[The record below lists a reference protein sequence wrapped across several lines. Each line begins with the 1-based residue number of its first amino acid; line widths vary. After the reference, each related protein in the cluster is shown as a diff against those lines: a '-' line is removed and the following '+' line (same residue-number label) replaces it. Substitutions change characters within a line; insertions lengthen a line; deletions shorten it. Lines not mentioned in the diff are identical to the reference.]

1 MENLTEEQ
9 KKLFY
14 KFIKNIKDENSLKQ
28 LEQFLDLI
36 ENNAIQ
42 NSLKDIAEFNSV
54 YKGNGNNEEMSIKD
68 MIEDIKIRQKD
79 IDEIYWK
86 IFDVRSEG
94 ENEKNKSSALIEIE
108 KAKEYANKMQNDYM
122 KFYDK
127 KDSQGNITEEG
138 IISKLKQACNDIET
152 NKDKIE
158 EFEEFYNKIFIGV
171 EADENGKNG
180 KLSLEK
186 YLDEKRTEINN
197 LISSKKQELG
207 NCLNDYKDK
216 FENLYKEKNDKID
229 ELLPGATSKGLAEA
243 YKDEKED
250 MQENIKK
257 WNGIFIGSIVLF
269 ITLFV
274 IYFIISLNK
283 DFTFASFFRAFP
295 FLFFSGFF
303 TYYSTKQIAE
313 YKRIASEY
321 AYKQR
326 LNQTYKGYETQIK
339 EANNEEL
346 KNQLLRIML
355 DSAENN
361 PSKILDKK
369 GEIPSLSVIEKMLDI
384 LPFDTLKRI
393 QDKIKA
399 KIEK

>member
-1 MENLTEEQ
+1 MEHLSNEQ
-9 KKLFY
+9 KRLFN

-36 ENNAIQ
+36 ENNAMQ
-42 NSLKDIAEFNSV
+42 NSLKDIAEFNSA
-54 YKGNGNNEEMSIKD
+54 YNGSDSAEKMSVKD
-68 MIEDIKIRQKD
+68 MIKDIKIKQKD

-86 IFDVRSEG
+86 IFDNKLNSGSEDD
-94 ENEKNKSSALIEIE
+94 KSSVLAEIE
-108 KAKEYANKMQNDYM
+108 KAKEYADRMKSDYG
-122 KFYDK
+122 KFYDQE
-127 KDSQGNITEEG
+127 DSQGKVTEG
-138 IISKLKQACNDIET
+138 IISKLEQACDDIEE

-158 EFEEFYNKIFIGV
+158 AFEEFYNKIFIGV
-171 EADENGKNG
+171 EADENGKGG

-197 LISSKKQELG
+197 LISSKKQELES
-207 NCLNDYKDK
+207 CLNNYKEK
-216 FENLYKEKNDKID
+216 FENLYKEKDAEIS
-229 ELLPGATSKGLAEA
+229 ELLPGATSKGLAKA

-250 MQENIKK
+250 MQKNIEW
-257 WNGIFIGSIVLF
+257 WNCVFVGSMVIFILSFLV
-269 ITLFV
+269 
-274 IYFIISLNK
+274 YFIFSFYEN
-283 DFTFASFFRAFP
+283 FTYVNFLRAFP

-313 YKRIASEY
+313 YKRMASEY

-339 EANNEEL
+339 ETNNEEL

-369 GEIPSLSVIEKMLDI
+369 GEIPSLSMIEKMLDT
-384 LPFDTLKRI
+384 LPLETLKRL
-393 QDKIKA
+393 QNRLKERV
-399 KIEK
+399 EK

>member
-1 MENLTEEQ
+1 MEHLSNEQ
-9 KKLFY
+9 KRLFN

-42 NSLKDIAEFNSV
+42 NSLKDIAEFNSA
-54 YKGNGNNEEMSIKD
+54 YNGSDSAEKMSVKD
-68 MIEDIKIRQKD
+68 MIKDIKIGQKD

-86 IFDVRSEG
+86 IFDIQSDDK
-94 ENEKNKSSALIEIE
+94 NESSALIEIE
-108 KAKEYANKMQNDYM
+108 KAKEYADRMKRDYG
-122 KFYDK
+122 KFYNQE
-127 KDSQGNITEEG
+127 DSQGNVTEG
-138 IISKLKQACNDIET
+138 IISKLEQACDDIEE

-158 EFEEFYNKIFIGV
+158 AFEEFYNKIFIGV
-171 EADENGKNG
+171 EADENGKDG

-186 YLDEKRTEINN
+186 YLDEKQTEM
-197 LISSKKQELG
+197 EF
-207 NCLNDYKDK
+207 CLNSYKEK
-216 FENLYKEKNDKID
+216 FENLYKEKDAEIS
-229 ELLPGATSKGLAEA
+229 ELLPGATSKGLAKA

-250 MQENIKK
+250 MQKNIEW
-257 WNGIFIGSIVLF
+257 WNCVFVGSMVIFILSFLV
-269 ITLFV
+269 
-274 IYFIISLNK
+274 YFIFSFYEN
-283 DFTFASFFRAFP
+283 FTYVNFLRAFP

-313 YKRIASEY
+313 YKRMASEY

-339 EANNEEL
+339 ETNNEEL

-369 GEIPSLSVIEKMLDI
+369 GEIPSLSMIEKMLDT
-384 LPFDTLKRI
+384 LPLETLKRL
-393 QDKIKA
+393 QNRLKERV
-399 KIEK
+399 EK

>member
-1 MENLTEEQ
+1 
-9 KKLFY
+9 
-14 KFIKNIKDENSLKQ
+14 KNIKDENSLKQ

-42 NSLKDIAEFNSV
+42 NSLKDIAEFNSA
-54 YKGNGNNEEMSIKD
+54 YNGNGNNEEMSIKD
-68 MIEDIKIRQKD
+68 MIEDIKISQKD

-86 IFDVRSEG
+86 IFDIETDG
-94 ENEKNKSSALIEIE
+94 ENKSSALIEIE
-108 KAKEYANKMQNDYM
+108 KAKECANKMKNDYM
-122 KFYDK
+122 KFYDQE
-127 KDSQGNITEEG
+127 DSQGNVTEG
-138 IISKLKQACNDIET
+138 IISKLKQACDDIEE

-158 EFEEFYNKIFIGV
+158 KFEKFYNEIFIGV
-171 EADENGKNG
+171 EADENGKGG

-186 YLDEKRTEINN
+186 YLNEKRTEINN

>member
-1 MENLTEEQ
+1 EQ

-42 NSLKDIAEFNSV
+42 SSLKDIAEFNSV
-54 YKGNGNNEEMSIKD
+54 YKGNGNNEEMSVKE
-68 MIEDIKIRQKD
+68 MIEDIEISQKN

-86 IFDVRSEG
+86 IFDIKANG

-127 KDSQGNITEEG
+127 KDSQGNITEG
-138 IISKLKQACNDIET
+138 VISKLKQACNDIET

-158 EFEEFYNKIFIGV
+158 KFEKFYNEIFVGIK
-171 EADENGKNG
+171 ADENGKGG
-180 KLSLEK
+180 KLSLKDRLNEQK
-186 YLDEKRTEINN
+186 TEINN
-197 LISSKKQELG
+197 LISSKKQELE

-229 ELLPGATSKGLAEA
+229 KLLPGATSAGLAEA
-243 YKDEKED
+243 YKDEREVA
-250 MQENIKK
+250 QTNIKT
-257 WNGIFIGSIVLF
+257 WNIIFGVSIFVF
-269 ITLFV
+269 IIVFG
-274 IYFIISLNK
+274 IYFCFSFEEN
-283 DFTFASFFRAFP
+283 FTYINFLRALP

-339 EANNEEL
+339 ETENEEL
-346 KNQLLRIML
+346 KNQLLKIML

-369 GEIPSLSVIEKMLDI
+369 GEIPSLSLIEKMLDI
-384 LPFDTLKRI
+384 LPFNTLKRL

>member
-1 MENLTEEQ
+1 MENLTKEQ

-68 MIEDIKIRQKD
+68 MIEDIKIGQKD

-86 IFDVRSEG
+86 IFDIQSDNK
-94 ENEKNKSSALIEIE
+94 NESSALIEIG
-108 KAKEYANKMQNDYM
+108 KAKEYADRMKSDYR
-122 KFYDK
+122 KFYDQE
-127 KDSQGNITEEG
+127 DSQGNIAKG
-138 IISKLKQACNDIET
+138 IVSKLEQACNDIEA
-152 NKDKIE
+152 NKEKIE
-158 EFEEFYNKIFIGV
+158 KFENFYDKIFIGIEV
-171 EADENGKNG
+171 DENGKNG
-180 KLSLEK
+180 KPSLEE
-186 YLDEKRTEINN
+186 YLRKKQAEIEN
-197 LISSKKQELG
+197 LISTKKQEL
-207 NCLNDYKDK
+207 
-216 FENLYKEKNDKID
+216 EELYKEKDAEINK
-229 ELLPGATSKGLAEA
+229 LLPGATSAGLAEA

-250 MQENIKK
+250 MQKNIKK
-257 WNGIFIGSIVLF
+257 WNDIFKGSIILF
-269 ITLFV
+269 VIFFV
-274 IYFIISLNK
+274 IYFIVSLNK

-313 YKRIASEY
+313 YKRMASEY

-346 KNQLLRIML
+346 KNQLLKIML

-361 PSKILDKK
+361 PSKVLDKK
-369 GEIPSLSVIEKMLDI
+369 GEIPSLSMIEKMLDI

-393 QDKIKA
+393 QDKIKE

>member
-1 MENLTEEQ
+1 MENLTKEQ

-68 MIEDIKIRQKD
+68 MIEDIKIGQKD

-86 IFDVRSEG
+86 IFDIQSDNK
-94 ENEKNKSSALIEIE
+94 NESSALIEIE
-108 KAKEYANKMQNDYM
+108 KAKEYADRIKSDYE
-122 KFYDK
+122 KFYDQNA
-127 KDSQGNITEEG
+127 QGNVTKG
-138 IISKLKQACNDIET
+138 IISKLEQACGDIEE
-152 NKDKIE
+152 NKDKIK

-313 YKRIASEY
+313 YKRMASEY

-339 EANNEEL
+339 ETNNEEL
-346 KNQLLRIML
+346 KNQLLKIML

>member
-1 MENLTEEQ
+1 MENLTNDQ
-9 KKLFY
+9 KKLFN
-14 KFIKNIKDENSLKQ
+14 KFLKNIKDENSLKQ

-36 ENNAIQ
+36 ENNAMQ
-42 NSLKDIAEFNSV
+42 KSLKDIAEFNSA
-54 YKGNGNNEEMSIKD
+54 YNGNGNKEEMSVKE
-68 MIEDIKIRQKD
+68 MVKDIKISQKD

-86 IFDVRSEG
+86 IFDVKSEG

-108 KAKEYANKMQNDYM
+108 KAKEYVNQMQNDYM

-127 KDSQGNITEEG
+127 EDSQGNITEG

-158 EFEEFYNKIFIGV
+158 KFEKFYNEIFVGIK
-171 EADENGKNG
+171 ADENGKDE
-180 KLSLEK
+180 KPSLEE
-186 YLDEKRTEINN
+186 YLREKRAEIEN
-197 LISSKKQELG
+197 LISAKKQELE
-207 NCLNDYKDK
+207 K
-216 FENLYKEKNDKID
+216 LYEEKNNEINK
-229 ELLPGATSKGLAEA
+229 LLPGATSAGLAEA

-250 MQENIKK
+250 MQKNIKK
-257 WNGIFIGSIVLF
+257 WNDIFRGSIILF
-269 ITLFV
+269 VILFV
-274 IYFIISLNK
+274 IYFIVSLNK

-313 YKRIASEY
+313 YKRMASEY

-339 EANNEEL
+339 ETNNEEL

-361 PSKILDKK
+361 PSKVLDKK
-369 GEIPSLSVIEKMLDI
+369 GEIPSLSMVEKMLDT
-384 LPFDTLKRI
+384 LPFDTLKRL
-393 QDKIKA
+393 QDKIKT
-399 KIEK
+399 KIENNENI

>member
-1 MENLTEEQ
+1 MENLTKEQ

-68 MIEDIKIRQKD
+68 MIEDIKIGQKD

-86 IFDVRSEG
+86 IFDIQSDNK
-94 ENEKNKSSALIEIE
+94 NESSALIEIE
-108 KAKEYANKMQNDYM
+108 KAKEYADRIKSDYE
-122 KFYDK
+122 KFYDQNA
-127 KDSQGNITEEG
+127 QGNVTKG
-138 IISKLKQACNDIET
+138 IISKLEQACGDIEE
-152 NKDKIE
+152 NKDKIK

-171 EADENGKNG
+171 EVDENGKNG

>member
-1 MENLTEEQ
+1 MEHLSNEQ
-9 KKLFY
+9 KRLFN

-42 NSLKDIAEFNSV
+42 NSLKDIAEFNSA
-54 YKGNGNNEEMSIKD
+54 YNGSDSAEKMSVKD
-68 MIEDIKIRQKD
+68 MIKDIKIGQKD

-86 IFDVRSEG
+86 IFDIQSDDK
-94 ENEKNKSSALIEIE
+94 NESSALIEIE
-108 KAKEYANKMQNDYM
+108 KAKEYADRMKSDYG
-122 KFYDK
+122 KFYVQE
-127 KDSQGNITEEG
+127 DSQGKVTEG
-138 IISKLKQACNDIET
+138 IISKLEQACDDIEE

-158 EFEEFYNKIFIGV
+158 AFKEFYNKIFIGV
-171 EADENGKNG
+171 EADENGKGG

-197 LISSKKQELG
+197 LISSKKQELES
-207 NCLNDYKDK
+207 CLNNYKEK
-216 FENLYKEKNDKID
+216 FENLYKEKDAEIS

-257 WNGIFIGSIVLF
+257 WNDIFIGSMILF
-269 ITLFV
+269 VILFV
-274 IYFIISLNK
+274 IYFIVSIDK
-283 DFTFASFFRAFP
+283 DFAYASFFRAFP
-295 FLFFSGFF
+295 FLFLSGFF

-313 YKRIASEY
+313 YKRMASEY

-339 EANNEEL
+339 ETNNEEL
-346 KNQLLRIML
+346 KNQLLKIML

-361 PSKILDKK
+361 PSKVLDKK
-369 GEIPSLSVIEKMLDI
+369 GEIPSLSMIEKMLDI
-384 LPFDTLKRI
+384 LPFDILKRI

>member
-1 MENLTEEQ
+1 MENLTKEQ

-14 KFIKNIKDENSLKQ
+14 KIIKNIKDENSLKQ

-36 ENNAIQ
+36 ENNAMQ
-42 NSLKDIAEFNSV
+42 KSLKDIAEFNSA
-54 YKGNGNNEEMSIKD
+54 YNGNGNNEEISIKE
-68 MIEDIKIRQKD
+68 MVKNIKISQRD

-86 IFDVRSEG
+86 IFDVKSDD

-127 KDSQGNITEEG
+127 EDSEGNITEG
-138 IISKLKQACNDIET
+138 IISKLKQACNYIEA
-152 NKDKIE
+152 NKDEIE
-158 EFEEFYNKIFIGV
+158 KFEKFYNEIFYGIK
-171 EADENGKNG
+171 ADENGKP
-180 KLSLEK
+180 SLEE
-186 YLDEKRTEINN
+186 YLRKKQAEIEN
-197 LISSKKQELG
+197 LISTKKQEL
-207 NCLNDYKDK
+207 
-216 FENLYKEKNDKID
+216 EELYKEKDAEINK
-229 ELLPGATSKGLAEA
+229 LLPGATSAGLAEA

-250 MQENIKK
+250 MQKNIKK
-257 WNGIFIGSIVLF
+257 WNDIFKGSI
-269 ITLFV
+269 ILFV
-274 IYFIISLNK
+274 ILFVVYFIVSLNK

-313 YKRIASEY
+313 YKRMASEY

-339 EANNEEL
+339 ETNNEEL

-361 PSKILDKK
+361 PSKVLDKK
-369 GEIPSLSVIEKMLDI
+369 GEIPSLSMVEKMLDI
-384 LPFDTLKRI
+384 LPFDTLKRL
-393 QDKIKA
+393 QDKIKE

>member
-171 EADENGKNG
+171 EADENGKG
-180 KLSLEK
+180 GRLSLEK
-186 YLDEKRTEINN
+186 YLDEKQTEIKK
-197 LISSKKQELG
+197 LISSKKQDLES
-207 NCLNDYKDK
+207 CLNDYKDK

>member
-54 YKGNGNNEEMSIKD
+54 YKGNGNNEEMSIKE
-68 MIEDIKIRQKD
+68 MVEDIKISQKD

-108 KAKEYANKMQNDYM
+108 KAKEYANKMKNDYM
-122 KFYDK
+122 KFYDQE
-127 KDSQGNITEEG
+127 DYQGNVTEG
-138 IISKLKQACNDIET
+138 IISKLEQACDDIKE

-171 EADENGKNG
+171 EADENGKG
-180 KLSLEK
+180 GRLSLEK
-186 YLDEKRTEINN
+186 YLDEKQTEINN

>member
-42 NSLKDIAEFNSV
+42 NSLNDIAEFNFV
-54 YKGNGNNEEMSIKD
+54 YKGNGNNEEMSIKE
-68 MIEDIKIRQKD
+68 MVEDIKISQKD

-108 KAKEYANKMQNDYM
+108 KAKEYANKMKNDYM
-122 KFYDK
+122 KFYDQE
-127 KDSQGNITEEG
+127 DSQGNVTEG
-138 IISKLKQACNDIET
+138 IISKLEQACDDIEE

-171 EADENGKNG
+171 EADENGKDG

-197 LISSKKQELG
+197 LISNKKQELE
-207 NCLNDYKDK
+207 NCLKGYKDK

>member
-68 MIEDIKIRQKD
+68 MIEDIKISQKD

-86 IFDVRSEG
+86 IFDIQSDNK
-94 ENEKNKSSALIEIE
+94 NESSALIEIE
-108 KAKEYANKMQNDYM
+108 KAKEYADRIKSDYE
-122 KFYDK
+122 KFYDQNA
-127 KDSQGNITEEG
+127 QGNVTKG
-138 IISKLKQACNDIET
+138 IISKLEQACGDIEE
-152 NKDKIE
+152 NKDKIK

>member
-171 EADENGKNG
+171 EADENGKG
-180 KLSLEK
+180 GRLSLEK